1 MELGFEWDEGKA
13 LENYRKHKVKFEE
26 GVEVFSD
33 PFSITISDPDHSI
46 NEQRYID
53 IGASA
58 KGHILVVSYTE
69 RNRKIRIISCHK
81 ALRIERRKYE
91 EGIR

>member
-1 MELGFEWDEGKA
+1 MELSFEWDEGKA

-26 GVEVFSD
+26 GVGVFSD
-33 PFSITISDPDHSI
+33 PFSITINDPEHSI
-46 NEQRYID
+46 NEHRYID
-53 IGASA
+53 IGASE

-69 RNRKIRIISCHK
+69 RNGRIRIISCHK
-81 ALRIERRKYE
+81 ALRSERRKYE